1 MKGIR
6 TISLVAA
13 SILCLTATQLLAI
26 DRDSLDIK
34 IGQMILIGYPGTEV
48 DSATLDAIRS
58 GKAGSIIMFE
68 KNVPKTTNAFAP
80 LKKVIWTYQKAA
92 PIPLLVCIDQ
102 EGGKVNR
109 LKEKYGFPR
118 SITADAIG
126 KSKSLDSVSFY
137 AESIASNLA
146 GLGFNVNF
154 APTVDVAVEL
164 DNPAIVKPG
173 RSFSSNPDSVTLFAR
188 EYIKAHH
195 KFGIITALKHF
206 PGHGSSKDDT
216 HLGIADVTRSWQ
228 SYELDPYRTLLKE
241 GYVDAVMS
249 SHIVNKKLDPSG
261 RPGTLSKRILDSLL
275 RKNIGFQGVVFS
287 DDMHMH
293 AITKHFPLE
302 EAIRLAIDGGI
313 DVLCFSGNIPGSD
326 ERTVDKVH
334 GIIRK
339 LVSTG
344 ALTPARI
351 DASYRRVMELK
362 KRIGST
368 ESVYYQAMLA
378 TERTNN
384 EVLRKKLAETEK
396 TLAESQ
402 NSGKKKKKR
411 KKS

>member
-1 MKGIR
+1 MRNIR
-6 TISLVAA
+6 IVSVLSVVLFCVF
-13 SILCLTATQLLAI
+13 STQLYAI

-34 IGQMILIGYPGTEV
+34 IGQMILIGYPGTDV
-48 DSATLDAIRS
+48 DSATLDAIRT

-126 KSKSLDSVSFY
+126 KSQSLDSVSFY

-173 RSFSSNPDSVTLFAR
+173 RSFSSNPDSVIFFAR

-228 SYELDPYRTLLKE
+228 QYELDPYRTLLQE

-249 SHIVNKKLDPSG
+249 SHIVNKKLDPTG

-339 LVSTG
+339 LVNTG
-344 ALTPARI
+344 ALTPQRI

-362 KRIGST
+362 KRIGNT
-368 ESVYYQAMLA
+368 EAGYYQAMLA
-378 TERTNN
+378 TEKKNN
-384 EVLRKKLAETEK
+384 EDIRKKLAETEK
-396 TLAESQ
+396 ALADSQ